1 MFLKKI
7 DFLSP
12 PISLYYRGFPSHSS
26 SVSGILTIIG
36 FALILS
42 FSIYQLTHLFN
53 RDKEIPKFTTFTYF
67 IEDAGTITL
76 DTSSLFHFLSLED
89 FNNKGVEGFDFSYFN
104 VIGIDNYI
112 TNYEIDKNITH
123 YNHWLYWFCN
133 ENDIKGIE
141 NITTHEFLTE
151 SACIKKY
158 FDSKIQKYYDKSD
171 PNFKWPSLSHGTFH
185 PGNTIYSII
194 VKSCEKYI
202 LNNIFNNNLNYN
214 DINEL
219 DFSSKAIH
227 LNFIE
232 QYIDVSKYKNPIG
245 KYFFRIE
252 NKFDKDNYSVNHLN
266 FNPSI
271 IKSNNGY
278 IFEDVVSKN
287 SFFFDKD
294 DVFTYERKEEIFMAY
309 SFYLNNRIRFYER
322 TYQTVQEV
330 LSIIGG
336 ISNFITIIFTIIN
349 DFINSYFILIDFNYL
364 LGLFSITIDDI
375 DLANR
380 KNIINIKL
388 KQIAKIKKIV
398 MFSQNQVRLKK

>member
-1 MFLKKI
+1 MI
-7 DFLSP
+7 
-12 PISLYYRGFPSHSS
+12 
-26 SVSGILTIIG
+26 
-36 FALILS
+36 
-42 FSIYQLTHLFN
+42 
-53 RDKEIPKFTTFTYF
+53 
-67 IEDAGTITL
+67 
-76 DTSSLFHFLSLED
+76 
-89 FNNKGVEGFDFSYFN
+89 
-104 VIGIDNYI
+104 
-112 TNYEIDKNITH
+112 
-123 YNHWLYWFCN
+123 
-133 ENDIKGIE
+133 
-141 NITTHEFLTE
+141 
-151 SACIKKY
+151 
-158 FDSKIQKYYDKSD
+158 
-171 PNFKWPSLSHGTFH
+171 
-185 PGNTIYSII
+185 
-194 VKSCEKYI
+194 
-202 LNNIFNNNLNYN
+202 
-214 DINEL
+214 
-219 DFSSKAIH
+219 
-227 LNFIE
+227 
-232 QYIDVSKYKNPIG
+232 YKNPIG

-336 ISNFITIIFTIIN
+336 ISNFITIVFTIIN

-388 KQIAKIKKIV
+388 KQIAKIKKNSHVFTKPSTLEKMINEIDTNKNKENAEEKETV
-398 MFSQNQVRLKK
+398 TNQSLNTERIEEKKEQNPTIPISNEKLPEIKEKS

>member
-1 MFLKKI
+1 MLMKKI

-36 FALILS
+36 FAL
-42 FSIYQLTHLFN
+42 YQLTHLFN
-53 RDKEIPKFTTFTYF
+53 RDKEIPKSTTFTYF

-123 YNHWLYWFCN
+123 YNYWLYGFCN

-151 SACIKKY
+151 SAYIKKY
-158 FDSKIQKYYDKSD
+158 FDSKTQKYYDKSD

-202 LNNIFNNNLNYN
+202 LNNIFNDDLNCN

-232 QYIDVSKYKNPIG
+232 QYIDASKYKNPIG

-336 ISNFITIIFTIIN
+336 ISNFITIVFTIIN

-364 LGLFSITIDDI
+364 LGLF
-375 DLANR
+375 
-380 KNIINIKL
+380 
-388 KQIAKIKKIV
+388 
-398 MFSQNQVRLKK
+398 FHYY

>member
-12 PISLYYRGFPSHSS
+12 PISLFYKGFPSHSS
-26 SVSGILTIIG
+26 WVSGILTIIG

-53 RDKEIPKFTTFTYF
+53 RDKEIPKSTTFTYF

-112 TNYEIDKNITH
+112 TNYEIDKNISH
-123 YNHWLYWFCN
+123 YNHWLYGFCN

-158 FDSKIQKYYDKSD
+158 FDSKTQKYYDKSD

-202 LNNIFNNNLNYN
+202 LNNIFNDDLNCN
-214 DINEL
+214 DI
-219 DFSSKAIH
+219 
-227 LNFIE
+227 
-232 QYIDVSKYKNPIG
+232 V
-245 KYFFRIE
+245 
-252 NKFDKDNYSVNHLN
+252 
-266 FNPSI
+266 
-271 IKSNNGY
+271 
-278 IFEDVVSKN
+278 
-287 SFFFDKD
+287 
-294 DVFTYERKEEIFMAY
+294 
-309 SFYLNNRIRFYER
+309 
-322 TYQTVQEV
+322 
-330 LSIIGG
+330 
-336 ISNFITIIFTIIN
+336 
-349 DFINSYFILIDFNYL
+349 
-364 LGLFSITIDDI
+364 DI
-375 DLANR
+375 PN
-380 KNIINIKL
+380 
-388 KQIAKIKKIV
+388 
-398 MFSQNQVRLKK
+398 